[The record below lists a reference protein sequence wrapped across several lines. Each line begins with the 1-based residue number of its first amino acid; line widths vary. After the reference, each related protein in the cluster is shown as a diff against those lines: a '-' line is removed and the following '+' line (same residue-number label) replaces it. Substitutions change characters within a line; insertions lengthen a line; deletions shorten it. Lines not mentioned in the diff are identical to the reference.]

1 MEKEEG
7 KKEEKTEDGP
17 KQQNTN
23 PIQPAKTIEGKGESD
38 GENTVWEQDS
48 GPNLPPDNEVKK
60 NTDKGV
66 SGSPS
71 KDVPTQISV
80 TSKKRDESSTDL
92 AEGKGK
98 KRATPKQRQQKKKK
112 KRAKSTPA
120 DALLKTGTPFA
131 NLLDAD
137 ERLSVA
143 LSDIDVISRVPSLGV
158 IENTGEG
165 KASLSQG
172 DSAETENITFD
183 DHQKLLV
190 EASKNFEIVLKDSLN
205 RIAENADSVKAAM
218 ANLVKNGAEV
228 VRKEASA
235 EHERAGLIQSQHAFV
250 KSMSVQSQQ
259 NLEMSGKFLAVVSA
273 CVELSEAQF
282 LSKIQDQVKKPN
294 EEE

>member
-1 MEKEEG
+1 MVRTQYGREE
-7 KKEEKTEDGP
+7 
-17 KQQNTN
+17 
-23 PIQPAKTIEGKGESD
+23 
-38 GENTVWEQDS
+38 S

-98 KRATPKQRQQKKKK
+98 KRATPKQRPKKKKK

-172 DSAETENITFD
+172 DGAETENITFD